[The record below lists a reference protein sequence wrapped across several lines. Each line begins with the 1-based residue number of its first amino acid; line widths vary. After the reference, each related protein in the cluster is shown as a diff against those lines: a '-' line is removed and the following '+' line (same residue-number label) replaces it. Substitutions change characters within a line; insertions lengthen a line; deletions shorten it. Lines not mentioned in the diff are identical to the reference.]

1 MALHRKKYTREFKID
16 MVEKV
21 LSGQSMVK
29 LAKNNEVSPGL
40 IVRWKRQ
47 YLDGKFHGSSINDQ
61 ELRKLEIDVNSYI
74 HNF

>member
-1 MALHRKKYTREFKID
+1 MTLHRKKYTREFKID

-40 IVRWKRQ
+40 IVRWRRQ